1 MKVTIISRGEALG
14 YAQYTPKEQFIR
26 KKDEMIDELC
36 SYLGGRISEEIFFET
51 QSSGAV
57 NDLENVCKIAY
68 NIVTV
73 YGMNDKIGSISFNR
87 YFNQREMYE
96 GKPYSEDT
104 AKLIDNEVR
113 SLVDMC
119 YKRTQKLL
127 ENKKEQVKNL
137 AEELLKKE
145 VIYKEDVEKI
155 IGAREFFY

>member
-1 MKVTIISRGEALG
+1 
-14 YAQYTPKEQFIR
+14 
-26 KKDEMIDELC
+26 
-36 SYLGGRISEEIFFET
+36 
-51 QSSGAV
+51 
-57 NDLENVCKIAY
+57 
-68 NIVTV
+68 
-73 YGMNDKIGSISFNR
+73 MNDKIGSISFNR

-137 AEELLKKE
+137 AEELLVKE

-155 IGAREFFY
+155 IGAREFAQE

>member
-1 MKVTIISRGEALG
+1 
-14 YAQYTPKEQFIR
+14 
-26 KKDEMIDELC
+26 
-36 SYLGGRISEEIFFET
+36 
-51 QSSGAV
+51 
-57 NDLENVCKIAY
+57 
-68 NIVTV
+68 
-73 YGMNDKIGSISFNR
+73 
-87 YFNQREMYE
+87 MYE

-119 YKRTQKLL
+119 HKRTQKLL

-137 AEELLKKE
+137 AEELLEKE